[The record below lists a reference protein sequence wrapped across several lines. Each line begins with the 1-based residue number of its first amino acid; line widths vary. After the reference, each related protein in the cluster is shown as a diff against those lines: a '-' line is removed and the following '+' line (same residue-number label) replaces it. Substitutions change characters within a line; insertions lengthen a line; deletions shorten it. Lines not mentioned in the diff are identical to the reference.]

1 MVSNKVSGSFSFS
14 LIKAN
19 ATEDMN
25 EASEQVPYYHFG
37 RRTEGVG
44 GRGTFGGTGE
54 GLRGI
59 RWVLWREAH

>member
-19 ATEDMN
+19 ATEDMSQIN
-25 EASEQVPYYHFG
+25 KQVPYYHFR

-44 GRGTFGGTGE
+44 NE
-54 GLRGI
+54 DE
-59 RWVLWREAH
+59 VLSAELERD